1 MSELV
6 NKTQWYKKLPLRN
19 LTTLLGLAILCI
31 VLSIVSPVF
40 LTANNLSNIIV
51 QSSINACIAIGATV
65 IIISGG
71 IDLSVGSVL
80 ALAGV
85 VMAMAL
91 TSGVPLI
98 ISLIIGLAT
107 GTLCGIVNG
116 MLITKGKLP
125 PFIATLGMMSIARG
139 LALFIT
145 DGRQISSFSESFRFF
160 GNGMVFKII
169 PTQNV
174 IMVLFFI
181 LFYFIMKYTK
191 TGRYCYAIGGNEEA
205 AKLSGINL
213 TKYKIIFYAIG
224 GFMASI
230 GAIILSARLNSAQPV
245 AGLGYELDAIA
256 AVVIGGTSL
265 AGGEGKIFG
274 TLIGALLIGV
284 LRNGLNLMNV
294 SSYVQQIAIG
304 VVIVLAVLID
314 KYKSK

>member
-1 MSELV
+1 MPELI
-6 NKTQWYKKLPLRN
+6 NKINWYKKIPIRD
-19 LTTLLGLAILCI
+19 LTTIFGLAILCI
-31 VLSIVSPVF
+31 VLSIISPVF
-40 LTANNLSNIIV
+40 LTVNNLSNIIV

-85 VMAMAL
+85 VMAKAL

-98 ISLIIGLAT
+98 PSLIIGLAV
-107 GTLCGIVNG
+107 GVICGIVNG
-116 MLITKGKLP
+116 ALITKGKLP

-145 DGRQISSFSESFRFF
+145 DGRQISSFSDSFRFF
-160 GNGMVFKII
+160 GNGMIFNI

-181 LFYFIMKYTK
+181 LFYFIMKYTRV
-191 TGRYCYAIGGNEEA
+191 GRYCYAIGGNEEA

-213 TKYKIIFYAIG
+213 TKYKIFFYAIG
-224 GFMASI
+224 GFMASV

-265 AGGEGKIFG
+265 NGGEGKIFG
-274 TLIGALLIGV
+274 TLVGALLIGV

-294 SSYVQQIAIG
+294 SSYIQQIVIG
-304 VVIVLAVLID
+304 AVIVAAVLID

>member
-1 MSELV
+1 M
-6 NKTQWYKKLPLRN
+6 
-19 LTTLLGLAILCI
+19 
-31 VLSIVSPVF
+31 
-40 LTANNLSNIIV
+40 
-51 QSSINACIAIGATV
+51 
-65 IIISGG
+65 
-71 IDLSVGSVL
+71 SVGSIL

-85 VMAMAL
+85 VMAKAL

-98 ISLIIGLAT
+98 PSLIIGLAI

-116 MLITKGKLP
+116 ILITKGKLP

-160 GNGMVFKII
+160 GNGMIFKII

-174 IMVLFFI
+174 VMILFFI
-181 LFYFIMKYTK
+181 LFYFIMKYTRV
-191 TGRYCYAIGGNEEA
+191 GRYCYAIGGNEEA

-265 AGGEGKIFG
+265 TGGEGKIFG

-294 SSYVQQIAIG
+294 SSYIQQIAIG
-304 VVIVLAVLID
+304 VVIVVAVLID